1 VVVSKRVTGERGTY
15 ICSEATH
22 SGVTA
27 IAVARGGG
35 GVVWCGGAV
44 GEEAGGG
51 WKLELAQAAVG
62 GFFLCHGV
70 GSVREGDA
78 MSARSAG

>member
-1 VVVSKRVTGERGTY
+1 MRVMGKRRTY

-22 SGVTA
+22 GGVAA
-27 IAVARGGG
+27 IAVARGGE

-44 GEEAGGG
+44 GEEGGGG

-70 GSVREGDA
+70 GSVKEGDA